1 MDRPIGTESL
11 LDVRRVLFTVSYGF
25 WPLLMTLHLSLMTR
39 PSHKPS
45 FYSLNTLSSLYLRAF
60 GLALI
65 SLSGTCSPRE
75 LTWLALSPF
84 ISSVQFSS
92 VAQSCLTLC
101 DPRNRS
107 TPGLPV
113 HHQFL
118 EFTQTHVHWVGDAIQ
133 PSHPLSSPS
142 SPVPNP
148 SPFILG
154 SNYYLFEHLPWVP
167 RSTSFQPFL
176 SPSLS
181 WFSAW
186 LLLSESVMS
195 IHCVTGSIYLSH

>member
-1 MDRPIGTESL
+1 MDRPVGTESL
-11 LDVRRVLFTVSYGF
+11 LNVRRVLFTVSYGF

-45 FYSLNTLSSLYLRAF
+45 FYSLNTLSVPY
-60 GLALI
+60 LI
-65 SLSGTCSPRE
+65 SLSRTCSPRE

-92 VAQSCLTLC
+92 VAQSCPTLC
-101 DPRNRS
+101 DPLNRS

-113 HHQFL
+113 YHQFL

-142 SPVPNP
+142 PPVPNP

-186 LLLSESVMS
+186 LLLSESLMS
-195 IHCVTGSIYLSH
+195 IHCVTGLIYLSH